1 MPQAVAT
8 EIQSEKQ
15 APLITV
21 DEILDMF
28 KSQKNFVDGL
38 TELHIVVGIIFAVA
52 GVVYILYGWKV
63 FKTLV
68 ILNAAILGAV
78 AGSHLGALIQK
89 PNMVIYM
96 AVAGGLIF
104 ATLAWPTMK
113 FAVSIMGALAGSV
126 LGYGVWKYVVHALS
140 KPELT
145 QHAWAGALIGLV
157 VLGML
162 AFILF
167 RVAIIAW
174 TSFQGSMMCVM
185 GVLSLL
191 LKYDYVADSINDA
204 LTSNIHLLPLLVAV
218 PTGFGFI
225 FQDAALLKKEK
236 KKKKK
241 PAE

>member
-1 MPQAVAT
+1 MSPADAQSTQT
-8 EIQSEKQ
+8 ETQT
-15 APLITV
+15 PLITL

-28 KSQKNFVDGL
+28 KSQKNFIDGL
-38 TELHIVVGIIFAVA
+38 TELHIVAAILFTIAGI
-52 GVVYILYGWKV
+52 VYIFYGWKI
-63 FKTLV
+63 FKALV
-68 ILNAAILGAV
+68 IINAAILGAV
-78 AGSHLGALIQK
+78 GGSHLGALIQK
-89 PNMVIYM
+89 PNRVIYM
-96 AVAGGLIF
+96 AVAGGLIC

-145 QHAWAGALIGLV
+145 AHAWAGALIGLV

-162 AFILF
+162 AFVLF

-185 GVLSLL
+185 GILALL
-191 LKYDYVADSINDA
+191 LKYEYVADGINDA
-204 LTSNIHLLPLLVAV
+204 LTSNLHLLPLLIAV

>member
-1 MPQAVAT
+1 MSLADASAT
-8 EIQSEKQ
+8 QSEKQ

-38 TELHIVVGIIFAVA
+38 TDLHIVAGILFVIA
-52 GVVYILYGWKV
+52 GIVYIFYGWKI

-89 PNMVIYM
+89 PNMVVYM

-140 KPELT
+140 KPDMT
-145 QHAWAGALIGLV
+145 IHAWAGALIGFV
-157 VLGML
+157 ILGML
-162 AFILF
+162 AFVLF

-185 GVLSLL
+185 GILSLL
-191 LKYDYVADSINDA
+191 LKYDYVAGGINDA
-204 LTSNIHLLPLLVAV
+204 LTSNIHLLPLLIAV

-225 FQDAALLKKEK
+225 LQDAALLKKEK

-241 PAE
+241 PE